1 MIKLCLTVLIILCLV
16 YLIYIKEH
24 FTTCNTELVVNSLLI
39 NGSFNMKDGNP
50 VANIF
55 WKIPNGLKKDD
66 VKSYFI
72 IYKNIADGNDTVL
85 KIPNNDIKENSGINK
100 YELNNLDTNST
111 YNITVNLLYEIKDPK
126 GEHLV
131 ASNTLILK
139 SDEINNEM
147 IQHLSDPNE
156 IFSKLKKKTFDIY
169 L

>member
-1 MIKLCLTVLIILCLV
+1 MIKLCLTILIILCLI
-16 YLIYIKEH
+16 YLIYIKEQ
-24 FTTCNTELVVNSLLI
+24 FTTCNSELVVNSLLI

-72 IYKNIADGNDTVL
+72 IYKNVADGKDVVL
-85 KIPNNDIKENSGINK
+85 KIPNNDINENSGIYK
-100 YELNNLDTNST
+100 YELNNLDTNSS
-111 YNITVNLLYEIKDPK
+111 YNITVNLLYEIKDK
-126 GEHLV
+126 KEEYLV

-139 SDEINNEM
+139 SDEMNNEM

-156 IFSKLKKKTFDIY
+156 IFSKLKNKTFDIY

>member
-1 MIKLCLTVLIILCLV
+1 
-16 YLIYIKEH
+16 
-24 FTTCNTELVVNSLLI
+24 
-39 NGSFNMKDGNP
+39 MKDGNP

-72 IYKNIADGNDTVL
+72 IYKNVVDGKDVVL
-85 KIPNNDIKENSGINK
+85 KIPNNDINENSGIYK
-100 YELNNLDTNST
+100 YELNNLDTNSS
-111 YNITVNLLYEIKDPK
+111 YNITVNLLYEIKDK
-126 GEHLV
+126 KEEYLV

-139 SDEINNEM
+139 SDEMNNEM

-156 IFSKLKKKTFDIY
+156 IFSKLKNKTFDIY